1 MRWLKA
7 SKYHPLHKLY
17 ATLLSQK
24 GTRGLALA
32 AKLKEKFPFPP
43 EP

>member
-7 SKYHPLHKLY
+7 SKYYPLPKLY

-24 GTRGLALA
+24 GTRGLTLA
-32 AKLKEKFPFPP
+32 ARLKEKFPFPL